1 MLQQKLS
8 EKFWWTVKRRFLD
21 TCNFP
26 NHEKNK
32 FILVFGKSVYS
43 YEYMAYW
50 DRFNKTSLPEK
61 GDLYRHLN
69 MEDITGGDY
78 AHAKNL

>member
-1 MLQQKLS
+1 M
-8 EKFWWTVKRRFLD
+8 E
-21 TCNFP
+21 
-26 NHEKNK
+26 
-32 FILVFGKSVYS
+32 KSVYS